1 MKVDIE
7 KPHGRYVW
15 TGIANVDDKKIHLK
29 LQSFVFKWNF
39 AETFRYLHALWTW
52 MIMLEYK
59 DTIDCWIYLFL
70 NPMAYCGSQSNVA

>member
-39 AETFRYLHALWTW
+39 AETFRYLHAL
-52 MIMLEYK
+52 
-59 DTIDCWIYLFL
+59 
-70 NPMAYCGSQSNVA
+70 